1 MQAVSFLILCA
12 YACDSCANIKGIFNR
27 THTLPWGRGKLV
39 WSETVKDFE
48 FVGRQIIVL
57 VSETSPRRENT
68 CSRV

>member
-39 WSETVKDFE
+39 CGVKLSKILNLSADKLLF
-48 FVGRQIIVL
+48 
-57 VSETSPRRENT
+57 
-68 CSRV
+68 